1 MFPLGYKSYT
11 SDTEVGY
18 NRRFRRVNIN
28 NSFFLH
34 LYWLENRRKSIC
46 RVKGFLSYL
55 GKKKSINSFET
66 QCEIDK
72 IRTEND
78 NDDVIGLGVSYGVHY
93 SKVRYICIYVYG
105 VVKYSSGKAFE
116 RK

>member
-1 MFPLGYKSYT
+1 MVFY
-11 SDTEVGY
+11 
-18 NRRFRRVNIN
+18 
-28 NSFFLH
+28 FLR

-55 GKKKSINSFET
+55 GEKKSINSSET

-78 NDDVIGLGVSYGVHY
+78 NDDVIGLGVSYNMA
-93 SKVRYICIYVYG
+93 YITI
-105 VVKYSSGKAFE
+105 
-116 RK
+116 